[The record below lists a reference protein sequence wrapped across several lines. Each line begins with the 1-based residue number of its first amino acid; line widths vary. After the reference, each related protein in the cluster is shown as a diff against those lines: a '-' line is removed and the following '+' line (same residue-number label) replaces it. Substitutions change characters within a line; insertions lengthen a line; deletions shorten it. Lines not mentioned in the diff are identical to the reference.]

1 MYKSLYLRFVYRIQ
15 LGKVKKEQKR
25 KVRIKNLILRTI
37 VVTGVISIALMAPKM
52 TRLLRQLDRP
62 AKNRAQLY
70 RRITQAIKRLEQD
83 GLVTVSG
90 EYAKRRVKITEKGRE
105 VMERIEFGEY
115 VIPEPAFWDG
125 KWRVLIFDINERRRR
140 VRDQLRRLLDGA
152 GFVRIQDSVW
162 VYPYACDE
170 FVSLVRA
177 HLKSGVGEMRIFVA
191 EALESDKALREH
203 FRLPTLS

>member
-1 MYKSLYLRFVYRIQ
+1 M
-15 LGKVKKEQKR
+15 
-25 KVRIKNLILRTI
+25 KNLLLRSLAAA
-37 VVTGVISIALMAPKM
+37 GVISIALVAPKM
-52 TRLLRQLDRP
+52 TRLLKKLDRP

-70 RRITQAIKRLEQD
+70 RRITQGINRLEQA

-90 EYAKRRVKITEKGRE
+90 EYAKRRVKITKKGRE
-105 VMERIEFGEY
+105 LMEQIEFGEY
-115 VIPEPAFWDG
+115 EIPEPAFWDG

-140 VRDQLRRLLDGA
+140 IRNQLRRLLDGA

-177 HLKSGVGEMRIFVA
+177 HLKSGVGEIRFFVA
-191 EALESDKALREH
+191 EALESDKGLREH
-203 FRLPTLS
+203 FRLEI